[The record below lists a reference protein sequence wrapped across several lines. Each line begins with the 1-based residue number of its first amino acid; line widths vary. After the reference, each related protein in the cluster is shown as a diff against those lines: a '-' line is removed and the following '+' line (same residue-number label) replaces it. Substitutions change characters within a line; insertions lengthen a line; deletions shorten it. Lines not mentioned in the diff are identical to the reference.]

1 MTAVSNIPINGKGNF
16 MTAVKVAQLSLKH
29 RMNKNAKPRVVIF
42 CGHPLEEELVEYE
55 RLGKRLRQNNVAID
69 VINFAN
75 PDNVPKL
82 QAMVEAA
89 NKNDNSHFLD
99 VPMGVSMITDVLFT
113 SPILQGDDFGGA
125 GAAGAADGTGGMV
138 NDVLGGGAGA
148 GAAGGGLG
156 QFGVD
161 FENDP
166 ELAQALRISMDE
178 ERAR

>member
-1 MTAVSNIPINGKGNF
+1 M
-16 MTAVKVAQLSLKH
+16 
-29 RMNKNAKPRVVIF
+29 
-42 CGHPLEEELVEYE
+42 
-55 RLGKRLRQNNVAID
+55 
-69 VINFAN
+69 INFAN

-82 QAMVEAA
+82 QALVDSA

-113 SPILQGDDFGGA
+113 SPILQGDDYAAAA
-125 GAAGAADGTGGMV
+125 GAGAADGSGGMV
-138 NDVLGGGAGA
+138 VDV
-148 GAAGGGLG
+148 AAGGPAAAGG
-156 QFGVD
+156 MNQFGVD